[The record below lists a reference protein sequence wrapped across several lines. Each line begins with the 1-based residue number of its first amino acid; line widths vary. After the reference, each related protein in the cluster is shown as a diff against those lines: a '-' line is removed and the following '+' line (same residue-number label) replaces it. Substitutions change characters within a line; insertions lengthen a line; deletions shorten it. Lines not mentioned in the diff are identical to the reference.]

1 MAPLSELINTSAKT
15 TLEALLVSKA
25 LNFGDFT
32 TKAGRRSP
40 YFVNFGA
47 LQQGRYLQSVA
58 DGYLDLIRAKFVDQN
73 ILLFGPAYKGI
84 PLVSAIA
91 LRAWQRDQQ
100 DLSIIFNRKE
110 QKDHGEG
117 GELIGNISK
126 DRTILIVDDVLS
138 RGSSIAHSLELLAP
152 FKSQIKGVVVG
163 IDRCE
168 SGFSQQLAKQEILS
182 KHGIE
187 LHSIL
192 SIHQIIELLCD
203 QTILGKNWLNFEQK
217 TAILN
222 YIAQT
227 YRLAEPGVPTP

>member
-1 MAPLSELINTSAKT
+1 MSELINTSAT
-15 TLEALLVSKA
+15 TSLEALLVSKA
-25 LNFGDFT
+25 LNFGNFT

-47 LQQGRYLQSVA
+47 LQQGRYLQAVA
-58 DGYLDLIRAKFVDQN
+58 DGYLDLIKAKFIDEN

-110 QKDHGEG
+110 QKNHGEG
-117 GELIGNISK
+117 GELIGTISS
-126 DRTILIVDDVLS
+126 DRSIIIVDDVLS
-138 RGSSIAHSLELLAP
+138 RGSSIQKSLELLAP
-152 FKSQIKGVVVG
+152 YKSQIKGIVVG

-168 SGFSQQLAKQEILS
+168 CGFSQQIAREEILS
-182 KHGIE
+182 KYDLE

-192 SIHQIIELLCD
+192 SIHQIIDLLCEQKFLD
-203 QTILGKNWLNFEQK
+203 KNWLNFEEK

-222 YIAQT
+222 YISKT
-227 YRLAEPGVPTP
+227 FSPSLAGATSP